1 MPFNFDMSEIVV
13 LVVFAVILFGPEKLP
28 ELARKTGRVLN
39 YVRNIANDAKG
50 QIGKELGPEFENMSL
65 ADLNPKALVS
75 KHILNPVQA
84 ELDPLKAELDPIRN
98 TLTGV
103 KQSPAASAG
112 TPAAVDSAVA
122 LAPIATA
129 APSSPAPELI
139 ATSAAPAML
148 ALAVA
153 FDTEAT

>member
-1 MPFNFDMSEIVV
+1 MPFNFDVSEILV

-50 QIGKELGPEFENMSL
+50 QIGKELGPEFENLSL
-65 ADLNPKALVS
+65 ADLSPKALVN

-84 ELDPLKAELDPIRN
+84 ELDPVKAELGPIRS
-98 TLTGV
+98 TLTGAA
-103 KQSPAASAG
+103 QSPATLAATTTAGSASG
-112 TPAAVDSAVA
+112 RE
-122 LAPIATA
+122 PIATVA
-129 APSSPAPELI
+129 PAPEVV
-139 ATSAAPAML
+139 ATSAVPARL